1 MKKLLLSVVVLLT
14 LGSALALSTSSKLNL
29 AVFGGSNLNRIEVG
43 PGSGRWPAQG
53 HTYWG

>member
-1 MKKLLLSVVVLLT
+1 MKKLLLVVVLLT
-14 LGSALALSTSSKLNL
+14 LGSALALSTSSKLDL

-43 PGSGRWPAQG
+43 PGSGRWPAPG